1 MARAPIPMT
10 KAKSSRSVKNG
21 APFVTLIASVSVDLR
36 SSILFAINTAWSR
49 LTSCVYYNI
58 L

>member
-10 KAKSSRSVKNG
+10 NANSSRSVTNG

-36 SSILFAINTAWSR
+36 SSILFAISTAWSR
-49 LTSCVYYNI
+49 LTSCV
-58 L
+58 